1 MESTGSDVW
10 QHGGIRA
17 EGTDAG
23 TGGDAGFYPRIWR
36 VPGCHIPAAGLKA
49 TTQNPRDEQKK
60 GTGTE

>member
-23 TGGDAGFYPRIWR
+23 TGGDAGFCPRIWR
-36 VPGCHIPAAGLKA
+36 VPGCHIPAVGLEA
-49 TTQNPRDEQKK
+49 TTQNPRE
-60 GTGTE
+60 